1 RGNIYI
7 YGEHFKTPEE
17 GNALAG
23 IRAEELLCREAHF
36 FGEGTV
42 PSFLTGYIFE
52 MHDHYR
58 DSYNQR
64 YLITELSHQGT
75 QSTYL
80 TGAGG
85 ATSETENQGP
95 AYFNNF
101 SCIPAGVQFRPE
113 RLAEKTRLDGTLNA
127 TVDASGDGQYAEIDD
142 QGRYKVKLPFDQG
155 DAADGKASRWV
166 RMTQPY
172 AGADYGMHFPLHKG
186 TEVLLTFVDGD
197 PDRPII
203 AGTVPN
209 PETGSPV
216 TGANQSQSMI
226 RTAGGNQIRIEDN
239 DGGQQIH
246 MSSPTSNSII
256 SLGDVNEGNIFLKSD
271 GTWVSKIG
279 DNAIEKIGADKR
291 TYVKG
296 TEVKDITVNQGIH
309 IGGSQTLVVNTNRDV
324 TVYGKE
330 NKEVKGNSWHKV
342 NGPKSSMTVGATHE
356 VCIAAKATQNL
367 AAVSDI
373 TVGVKQG
380 AFAGANIET
389 NAAAKLEFN
398 ATVKYEKSV
407 SKSNKAVK
415 IEQDAKTLIKL
426 DCSGALV
433 TIEPGGIKI
442 KASKVR
448 IAAPKISLT
457 GEVFVKKKLTVAKDI
472 ETKHT

>member
-1 RGNIYI
+1 ISSSDSIRYSPPDSLSPSSMHQVREFTCRQQLLPKKVVLKDYNYRKPSLDLKGEADVDPEGRGNIYI

-380 AFAGANIET
+380 AF
-389 NAAAKLEFN
+389 
-398 ATVKYEKSV
+398 
-407 SKSNKAVK
+407 
-415 IEQDAKTLIKL
+415 
-426 DCSGALV
+426 
-433 TIEPGGIKI
+433 
-442 KASKVR
+442 
-448 IAAPKISLT
+448 
-457 GEVFVKKKLTVAKDI
+457 
-472 ETKHT
+472 